1 MYPVDSSS
9 VAWYAVQTKPQ
20 EELRATHNLNN
31 WSVETFAPTW
41 RQHQYNRLRGNI
53 SSTLRPLFP
62 GYIFARFDVLKSL
75 RKINNTRGVL
85 RVVSFG
91 NRPVPIHE
99 EIIEFIRA
107 RVKDG
112 VVEMDDHFQAGD
124 RVRIKEGPLAGLV
137 GIFQR
142 NAGSNDRVSVLMTT
156 IKYQSHVTIDRQL
169 IEKH

>member
-1 MYPVDSSS
+1 MYPLNPSSF
-9 VAWYAVQTKPQ
+9 AWYAVQTKPQ
-20 EELRATHNLNN
+20 EELRATNNLNI
-31 WSVETFAPTW
+31 WRVETFAPTW
-41 RQHQYNRLRGNI
+41 RQRQPNRSSGNI
-53 SSTLRPLFP
+53 SYTLRPLFP
-62 GYIFARFDVLKSL
+62 GYIFARFDALKSL
-75 RKINNTRGVL
+75 RKITYTRGVR
-85 RVVSFG
+85 RVVNFG
-91 NRPVPIHE
+91 NGPVPIHE

-112 VVEMDDHFQAGD
+112 IVEMDEDFQAGD

-142 NAGSNDRVSVLMTT
+142 SAGSNERVSVLMTT